1 MGHII
6 DRLKDENIS
15 LKFDTTVLSGY
26 IRHVSELHNKVEK
39 LFIEKTPEEIA
50 LEKPVEKD
58 DEKSKYQM
66 SPAQLDRQKLTQQ
79 AFKLDVR
86 HQALKMCI
94 ATIALKVLIGD
105 ILGNTTNSDFG
116 KKATLIYGR
125 LLDIVFKI
133 DHIDGEDTGN
143 EFLNMKDLVLDKRL
157 NEKYDVIKII
167 WSDNV
172 SDPEAIQ
179 SKDWSSLLD
188 AVGKDITQ
196 LTNDYKFKRLI
207 KNIENAALDREDG

>member
-1 MGHII
+1 
-6 DRLKDENIS
+6 
-15 LKFDTTVLSGY
+15 
-26 IRHVSELHNKVEK
+26 
-39 LFIEKTPEEIA
+39 
-50 LEKPVEKD
+50 
-58 DEKSKYQM
+58 
-66 SPAQLDRQKLTQQ
+66 
-79 AFKLDVR
+79 
-86 HQALKMCI
+86 MCI

-105 ILGNTTNSDFG
+105 ILGGNTTNSDFG